1 MQVQPDILHIC
12 TWGFVFASGR
22 IYGRFHVY
30 TNNVGPVRY
39 ITYLHL
45 RVFFVF
51 PLIYYKFAPGCF
63 FCIRP
68 DIGPAGYI
76 TYQHLGA
83 FCENAGPARYIVDFM
98 YIPITNNIGPSG
110 YIAYLHLGGLFINVG
125 PAGYI
130 SLPAPWIEGLLGSIC
145 IPCPAAYIVCLEL

>member
-1 MQVQPDILHIC
+1 MYIQLECGYIADSMCISI
-12 TWGFVFASGR
+12 
-22 IYGRFHVY
+22 IYIH
-30 TNNVGPVRY
+30 TNNVGSARY

-45 RVFFVF
+45 GV
-51 PLIYYKFAPGCF
+51 F

-83 FCENAGPARYIVDFM
+83 FCENAGPARYIADFM
-98 YIPITNNIGPSG
+98 YIPIINNIGPSG
-110 YIAYLHLGGLFINVG
+110 YIAYLHLGGLFTNVG
-125 PAGYI
+125 PVGYI
-130 SLPAPWIEGLLGSIC
+130 SLLAPWIEGLLGSIC